1 MINEINWSGQFII
14 KVKNLKTGEEKTEV
28 IKNKVMDNVLNQ
40 LIGSLHQGIN
50 PNIEIK
56 YLALGTSNT
65 PVTTSDTKLGN
76 EIFRTPIINQE
87 LTATGELTTDFVV
100 LDTEAVGSIREVG
113 IFGGSTAT
121 SSLNTGILISRILWT
136 KEKTSS
142 EELNFKRI
150 DRIGRG

>member
-40 LIGSLHQGIN
+40 LIGSLQGIN

>member
-40 LIGSLHQGIN
+40 LIGSLQGIN

-56 YLALGTSNT
+56 YLALGTSNI

-87 LTATGELTTDFVV
+87 ITGIGELTTDFVV

>member
-14 KVKNLKTGEEKTEV
+14 QTKDLKNGTVKTE
-28 IKNKVMDNVLNQ
+28 IINNKVMDIVLNR
-40 LIGSLHQGIN
+40 LVRALQGVT
-50 PNIEIK
+50 PDLEIK
-56 YLALGTSNT
+56 YLALGTSNI

-76 EIFRTPIINQE
+76 EIFRTPISNQE

-100 LDTEAVGSIREVG
+100 LDNEAIGSIREVG
-113 IFGGSTAT
+113 IFGGNTAT
-121 SSLNTGILISRILWT
+121 SAPNTGILISRILWS